1 MMKLLLKIHIYVCV
15 CVYIYI
21 YIYIYIYSSVILS
34 AAVSLMICSDSVFS
48 SKSTKFDYQ
57 SFLSPSAYLA
67 GLGINL

>member
-1 MMKLLLKIHIYVCV
+1 MMKLFLKIHIYVCV
-15 CVYIYI
+15 C
-21 YIYIYIYSSVILS
+21 IYIYIYSSVILS

>member
-15 CVYIYI
+15 CVC
-21 YIYIYIYSSVILS
+21 IYIYIYSSVILS